1 MKRGIL
7 VKKKEFLRDLKK
19 GLIGIDEEDK
29 EDIIAEYNDYID
41 EKINNGMTE
50 EEAVLFFGDASE
62 LAKELYKTYK
72 PKNEVSKNTLEDFS
86 EHLLSYIQNISQ
98 DLSSRSFK
106 EIVYLI
112 IEILLFLLVISLGH
126 IPFSLLINLG
136 KNIFY
141 ILSSP
146 FNRIFYY
153 VWKFILELSYIL
165 MAFYIFKTALDK
177 KFFQKE
183 ISYEKKNNIIPPQG
197 ETIIKLFSYLLKFGA
212 VIMLFALSIYLMVMV
227 FVLALAVYL
236 LLHQVY
242 YFGLYLIIF
251 SLFIFGF
258 LFFVILYHFV
268 ASRKGCAKMFLISF
282 VGTILLLGLGCV
294 MALDELSKTEFISGV
309 PSDLKL
315 ETLTEEL
322 IMNKDT
328 VFIGNIANYN
338 IDNNLDTIKV
348 TYEYYP
354 LSNAMKTDIV
364 KKDNLVYLNYTLEKI
379 NIRTDIL
386 GHMIKDLKEKKVY
399 DYKLE
404 PTITVS
410 ANEKNIAM
418 IKKNRQKYY
427 QNKTNYSSCE
437 FIRTYKI
444 LNSVLS
450 SDSDYIYL
458 TLQSFLS
465 DDVQTVKVKKA
476 LLNEVSIGDNYEFTF
491 KTYQS
496 YIDTSIENLFTENEV
511 VKIVKTDK
519 EGMNQIE
526 EDSCS
531 NFY

>member
-1 MKRGIL
+1 
-7 VKKKEFLRDLKK
+7 
-19 GLIGIDEEDK
+19 
-29 EDIIAEYNDYID
+29 
-41 EKINNGMTE
+41 
-50 EEAVLFFGDASE
+50 
-62 LAKELYKTYK
+62 
-72 PKNEVSKNTLEDFS
+72 
-86 EHLLSYIQNISQ
+86 
-98 DLSSRSFK
+98 
-106 EIVYLI
+106 
-112 IEILLFLLVISLGH
+112 
-126 IPFSLLINLG
+126 
-136 KNIFY
+136 
-141 ILSSP
+141 
-146 FNRIFYY
+146 
-153 VWKFILELSYIL
+153 
-165 MAFYIFKTALDK
+165 
-177 KFFQKE
+177 
-183 ISYEKKNNIIPPQG
+183 
-197 ETIIKLFSYLLKFGA
+197 
-212 VIMLFALSIYLMVMV
+212 
-227 FVLALAVYL
+227 
-236 LLHQVY
+236 
-242 YFGLYLIIF
+242 
-251 SLFIFGF
+251 
-258 LFFVILYHFV
+258 
-268 ASRKGCAKMFLISF
+268 MFLISF
-282 VGTILLLGLGCV
+282 VVTILLLGLGCV

>member
-1 MKRGIL
+1 M
-7 VKKKEFLRDLKK
+7 
-19 GLIGIDEEDK
+19 
-29 EDIIAEYNDYID
+29 
-41 EKINNGMTE
+41 
-50 EEAVLFFGDASE
+50 
-62 LAKELYKTYK
+62 
-72 PKNEVSKNTLEDFS
+72 
-86 EHLLSYIQNISQ
+86 
-98 DLSSRSFK
+98 
-106 EIVYLI
+106 
-112 IEILLFLLVISLGH
+112 
-126 IPFSLLINLG
+126 
-136 KNIFY
+136 
-141 ILSSP
+141 
-146 FNRIFYY
+146 
-153 VWKFILELSYIL
+153 
-165 MAFYIFKTALDK
+165 
-177 KFFQKE
+177 
-183 ISYEKKNNIIPPQG
+183 
-197 ETIIKLFSYLLKFGA
+197 
-212 VIMLFALSIYLMVMV
+212 
-227 FVLALAVYL
+227 
-236 LLHQVY
+236 
-242 YFGLYLIIF
+242 
-251 SLFIFGF
+251 
-258 LFFVILYHFV
+258 ILYHFV
-268 ASRKGCAKMFLISF
+268 ASRKGYAKMFLISF
-282 VGTILLLGLGCV
+282 VGTIFLLGLGCV